1 MLRWSVAG
9 LYFAVVC
16 KGENESWH
24 FREKNLKWARH
35 EVASD
40 NTKQSNREREKM
52 MEKWKKEGIGTNRR
66 ENEILKNTAGGDL
79 GIIYA
84 ILTCFIGN
92 FFKY

>member
-1 MLRWSVAG
+1 
-9 LYFAVVC
+9 
-16 KGENESWH
+16 
-24 FREKNLKWARH
+24 
-35 EVASD
+35 
-40 NTKQSNREREKM
+40 M